1 MKDKEIIDLVNN
13 VWKPLTDYDF
23 PKTTNNG
30 ITGSCKFAWLSKYEW
45 LVYSE
50 SLDYIVDNIVGE
62 VKKTR
67 LVC

>member
-1 MKDKEIIDLVNN
+1 MKDKEIIDLVSN

-23 PKTTNNG
+23 PKTTKNG

-50 SLDYIVDNIVGE
+50 SLDALFYLPCLISRHE
-62 VKKTR
+62 R
-67 LVC
+67 